1 MWDSMQL
8 DADAEQTPGEEGRS
22 LWRHAQPLAGDGT
35 VDLWRVTL
43 EDGGSALLQIY
54 PLISRPH
61 ARRRF
66 VSAVERRAKLPEHP
80 RVVSVAGVDVVGRS
94 DVMLANAAGKPLS
107 ALLDRQPLSPEI
119 ATSVF
124 RDVAEAL
131 SALERAGLPPVDL
144 SAADVLV
151 DGDRGLLLG
160 DAGLYAE
167 TFNGRCR
174 DLDHAAPERVA
185 AQHAY
190 ADGRVGH
197 LIGLAGSR
205 RAVRPTAES
214 MTYSFASVLR
224 TALEGPSDEADPDE
238 DRASAHPGL
247 AHVFERALS
256 DDPRR
261 RYRTPAMVLDALE
274 AAIALHEPPRQAV
287 PEFTPRRRT
296 RPGPAWLVGGGLLV
310 AVVAGAALGAMTTAS
325 DPSGPVTLTAA
336 GLSVQAP
343 TGWSLAS
350 AGDAS
355 FDPGP
360 DALVARSASEPHV
373 TLTVTRSGEAL
384 LATLADIEPTP
395 VDLAGRGAWR
405 YPDADVGDVA
415 ADVYAIE
422 TTAGPIVAACQAPPA
437 AGRSLLSA
445 CGGIVG
451 TLAVRD
457 ARVLPLGGDSD
468 TRAELA
474 DVLAGLESEQGQGR
488 RALAT
493 ASRPY
498 GQAVAADR
506 LARTYDR
513 ARDAAAA
520 IDPVGPPGAHARL
533 ISALAITQRA
543 YASLAAAARVR
554 SSGAYRRASGSVAD
568 GERDVSEAVAALSL
582 TAAAD

>member
-151 DGDRGLLLG
+151 DGDRGLL
-160 DAGLYAE
+160 
-167 TFNGRCR
+167 
-174 DLDHAAPERVA
+174 
-185 AQHAY
+185 
-190 ADGRVGH
+190 
-197 LIGLAGSR
+197 IGLAGSR

-261 RYRTPAMVLDALE
+261 CYRTPAMVLDALE

-325 DPSGPVTLTAA
+325 D
-336 GLSVQAP
+336 
-343 TGWSLAS
+343 
-350 AGDAS
+350 
-355 FDPGP
+355 
-360 DALVARSASEPHV
+360 
-373 TLTVTRSGEAL
+373 
-384 LATLADIEPTP
+384 
-395 VDLAGRGAWR
+395 
-405 YPDADVGDVA
+405 
-415 ADVYAIE
+415 
-422 TTAGPIVAACQAPPA
+422 
-437 AGRSLLSA
+437 
-445 CGGIVG
+445 
-451 TLAVRD
+451 
-457 ARVLPLGGDSD
+457 
-468 TRAELA
+468 
-474 DVLAGLESEQGQGR
+474 
-488 RALAT
+488 
-493 ASRPY
+493 
-498 GQAVAADR
+498 
-506 LARTYDR
+506 
-513 ARDAAAA
+513 
-520 IDPVGPPGAHARL
+520 
-533 ISALAITQRA
+533 
-543 YASLAAAARVR
+543 
-554 SSGAYRRASGSVAD
+554 
-568 GERDVSEAVAALSL
+568 
-582 TAAAD
+582 